1 MHMRGK
7 VLSVIKNPKGVYG
20 FIKTG
25 DGNYYYDTTS
35 LQKGT
40 FLKVGAKVEFDVIP
54 WKGGRTKAV
63 NVKLETIDIEYVVL
77 EEDIRET
84 VLKLIVSSM
93 GKDSYLDASV
103 ISGLLLDKGILLNY
117 ICLFDYLFIS
127 T

>member
-1 MHMRGK
+1 MRGK

-84 VLKLIVSSM
+84 DSFFH
-93 GKDSYLDASV
+93 GKGFLFGC
-103 ISGLLLDKGILLNY
+103 ISDFRTFVG
-117 ICLFDYLFIS
+117 
-127 T
+127 

>member
-1 MHMRGK
+1 MRGK

-77 EEDIRET
+77 EEDIREARWQRDGSSIIEFRFSHSSGGF
-84 VLKLIVSSM
+84 KSQIVSYYSE
-93 GKDSYLDASV
+93 
-103 ISGLLLDKGILLNY
+103 
-117 ICLFDYLFIS
+117 
-127 T
+127 

>member
-1 MHMRGK
+1 MRGK

-54 WKGGRTKAV
+54 W
-63 NVKLETIDIEYVVL
+63 
-77 EEDIRET
+77 
-84 VLKLIVSSM
+84 
-93 GKDSYLDASV
+93 
-103 ISGLLLDKGILLNY
+103 
-117 ICLFDYLFIS
+117 
-127 T
+127 